1 MSYTSDFSQF
11 VGQPIPPELRRIFS
25 AMEQCLQRRGARPA
39 DIKRHEARMRFFL
52 KKFVRFL
59 EQRRSAAK
67 RPVERRRSCLRRN
80 VRVVKAKSS
89 VVSLSSRFL
98 SGNFALAEFIL
109 TKRRG
114 LLPLTA
120 SALLSRGPPRS
131 VLLTCVVFC

>member
-25 AMEQCLQRRGARPA
+25 AMEQCLQWRGARPV
-39 DIKRHEARMRFFL
+39 DNKRHEARMRFFL

-120 SALLSRGPPRS
+120 SVWLSRGPPRS